1 MISNWGNSNQRKQN
15 AKTKDQ
21 RQKWK
26 TELTK
31 QEWDNPV
38 LPLQSIEKST
48 GYIFR
53 QSFSQ
58 AALQPESGESTG
70 SQGIIVPGLT
80 RFRLSEKKNRKQ
92 FSNSQC
98 LAKLE
103 VLVIK
108 EHNRKTDSC

>member
-1 MISNWGNSNQRKQN
+1 MI
-15 AKTKDQ
+15 KDE

-26 TELTK
+26 VELTK

-38 LPLQSIEKST
+38 LFLQSIEKST
-48 GYIFR
+48 GYVFR

-58 AALQPESGESTG
+58 VALQPESRDTTRSEGV
-70 SQGIIVPGLT
+70 IVPGLT
-80 RFRLSEKKNRKQ
+80 RFRLSEKKNRMQ

-98 LAKLE
+98 LARLE

-108 EHNRKTDSC
+108 EQNTKTHSC